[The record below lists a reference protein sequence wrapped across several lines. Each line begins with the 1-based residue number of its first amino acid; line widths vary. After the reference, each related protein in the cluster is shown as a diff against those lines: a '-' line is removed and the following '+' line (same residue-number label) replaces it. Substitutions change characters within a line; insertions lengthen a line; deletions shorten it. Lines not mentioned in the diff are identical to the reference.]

1 MMKNLLLFTFI
12 LIILTSFSFGAT
24 SLQQIYSDALPGLG
38 YDRLLILHP
47 DSVYSGG
54 ISATNEKIGIKGY
67 GAIIDLAGDSIHI
80 YGQSRIDIDGCV
92 IINGGSAVAA
102 HGTVNGLIT
111 QCTFYGNQIGI
122 HFMSSGCMEVVN
134 TIISNNSR
142 YGYACDETSVCI
154 LHYLDS
160 YQNSQGNFM
169 EWCSG

>member
-1 MMKNLLLFTFI
+1 MKNLLLFTFI
-12 LIILTSFSFGAT
+12 LAIFTSFSFGAT
-24 SLQQIYSDALPGLG
+24 SLQQVYSDAQPGLG

-47 DSVYSGG
+47 DSMYSGG
-54 ISATNEKIGIKGY
+54 ISVTNEKIGIKGY
-67 GAIIDLAGDSIHI
+67 GAIIDLAGDSINVS
-80 YGQSRIDIDGCV
+80 GESQIDIDGCV

-122 HFMSSGCMEVVN
+122 HFMSSGCMEVMN

>member
-1 MMKNLLLFTFI
+1 MTKNIALLTFA
-12 LIILTSFSFGAT
+12 LGILTSLSFGST

-38 YDRLLILHP
+38 YDRLLVLQP
-47 DSVYSGG
+47 DSVYTGG
-54 ISATNEKIGIKGY
+54 ILVTNEKVGIKGY
-67 GAIIDLAGDSIHI
+67 GAIIDLGGDSIHVT
-80 YGQSRIDIDGCV
+80 GESQIDIDGCV
-92 IINGGSAVAA
+92 IINGGSGVTA

-122 HFMSSGCMEVVN
+122 HFMSSGYMEVVN

-154 LHYLDS
+154 LHYIDS